1 MLWYWLPK
9 SHVVSAEHTRL
20 LFQALTVETYCVL
33 KSQVMSA
40 AQARSDFQVGATLWY
55 WLPKV
60 QVVAVVHTRLTY
72 VLGSV
77 LAYSVV

>member
-1 MLWYWLPK
+1 
-9 SHVVSAEHTRL
+9 VVR
-20 LFQALTVETYCVL
+20 
-33 KSQVMSA
+33 A

-60 QVVAVVHTRLTY
+60 QVVFVVHTRLTY

>member
-1 MLWYWLPK
+1 VT
-9 SHVVSAEHTRL
+9 SD
-20 LFQALTVETYCVL
+20 
-33 KSQVMSA
+33 
-40 AQARSDFQVGATLWY
+40 AQARSDVQVGGTLWY